1 MKQLSQSHSARKSLR
16 QHSNPGSPALK
27 SPLPVMLYAA
37 SFPAINLIKQ
47 QNWPSTKMMKFT
59 SLENLKYRFFFKTNL
74 LLEAKEG
81 PDDHSMLLPLRCTF
95 FHYFIYSFITLQRTK
110 KHILI

>member
-1 MKQLSQSHSARKSLR
+1 MRQLAQSHTNRKSLR

-27 SPLPVMLYAA
+27 PRLLVMLYTA

-47 QNWPSTKMMKFT
+47 QNRLSTKMMQFT
-59 SLENLKYRFFFKTNL
+59 SLESFKYRSFFFFFKINL

-81 PDDHSMLLPLRCTF
+81 PEDHSMLLSL
-95 FHYFIYSFITLQRTK
+95 
-110 KHILI
+110 